1 MLVLQPALGPVSPHV
16 AATPRVLHSPP
27 RFVRAFERAATALR
41 QTVHR
46 SPNRRVDP
54 LCISGYRCKGSFMTV
69 TADDKAPTHQR
80 RADRPFSDDPSSVPD
95 VSRAQRLDPDR
106 STARPIARRKESWP
120 SAGASDETGSA
131 EPEAGEITPIR
142 YLRPGVP
149 AARAGRCECCQLA
162 YPAGTP
168 VVWDSVGLVLLA
180 HRSARSRR

>member
-1 MLVLQPALGPVSPHV
+1 MLIHSRPWAVIAACRCDSASPAF
-16 AATPRVLHSPP
+16 AAQ
-27 RFVRAFERAATALR
+27 VRPGFRNSCYRA
-41 QTVHR
+41 QTDRHR
-46 SPNRRVDP
+46 SPNRRVDR

-69 TADDKAPTHQR
+69 TADDRAPTHQS

-95 VSRAQRLDPDR
+95 LSRAQRQDPDR
-106 STARPIARRKESWP
+106 STTRPIARPKESWP

-131 EPEAGEITPIR
+131 ENEAGEITPIR
-142 YLRPGVP
+142 FLRPGVP